1 MWWRAWRIY
10 WSTIEIADEIW
21 SSLCVARVW
30 YVVVNCARPI
40 WARCSIIRRMASAVS
55 RLLTITILP
64 RGHDHI
70 LNVVVDWKIYCRFL
84 HFNFLL
90 STDQRRFGLLL
101 RNRRRSMMIW
111 ISSPVNEIAH
121 FWSMMIMMIA
131 RCSMS
136 MMDASMR
143 LTWILEMITTCRLP

>member
-10 WSTIEIADEIW
+10 RSSIEIADEIR

-40 WARCSIIRRMASAVS
+40 WARCSIVRRMASAVS

-70 LNVVVDWKIYCRFL
+70 LNVVVDWKIYCWFL

-90 STDQRRFGLLL
+90 GANQWRFGLLL
-101 RNRRRSMMIW
+101 RNGRRSMMIW
-111 ISSPVNEIAH
+111 IRSSVNEISH

-136 MMDASMR
+136 MMNTSMW
-143 LTWILEMITTCRLP
+143 LTWILEMVATCRLT

>member
-10 WSTIEIADEIW
+10 RSSIEITNQIR
-21 SSLCVARVW
+21 SCLCVVRVW
-30 YVVVNCARPI
+30 YIVVNCARPI
-40 WARCSIIRRMASAVS
+40 WARCSIVRRMASAVS

-101 RNRRRSMMIW
+101 RNGRRSMMIW
-111 ISSPVNEIAH
+111 IGSPVNEIAH

>member
-10 WSTIEIADEIW
+10 WTTIEIADEIW

-30 YVVVNCARPI
+30 YVMVNCARPI

>member
-10 WSTIEIADEIW
+10 RSSIEISDEIR

-40 WARCSIIRRMASAVS
+40 WARCSIVRRMASAVS

-101 RNRRRSMMIW
+101 RNGRRSMMIW
-111 ISSPVNEIAH
+111 IGSPVNEIAH

>member
-30 YVVVNCARPI
+30 YVMVNCARPI